1 MDQTFYG
8 RRKRNGLKSPWNL
21 CHSHLRMLKLKETP
35 LCTVLSLKTRK
46 ILPGNYLITFKLD
59 KAKDSGTSF
68 LKFENVLRLL
78 SAKRK
83 EIQAACMNKDTVR
96 FCLPF
101 PCVST
106 PLYGPSCFLS
116 LVHSSPSV

>member
-68 LKFENVLRLL
+68 LKFENVL
-78 SAKRK
+78 
-83 EIQAACMNKDTVR
+83 
-96 FCLPF
+96 
-101 PCVST
+101 
-106 PLYGPSCFLS
+106 
-116 LVHSSPSV
+116 